1 MKRFQGKRV
10 IITGGGRGIGR
21 ATVQR
26 FAEEGAT
33 VILTGRNREVALS
46 AAREISAQTGADI
59 YPFVGD
65 VSVCEDNRAAVR
77 FALDRMGGIDVLIN
91 NAGVFYDEPFTAI
104 TEARWDEVIDVN
116 LKGTFFMCQAVAP
129 YLMEQCSGAIVNMSS
144 INGIAGEIGYAH
156 YNAAKAGVV
165 LLTKTLA
172 LELGPYNVRVNCVC
186 PGYIVTPASA
196 AIDSPEFVEEYAR
209 NKIALHRVG
218 KPEEV
223 ASVLAFL
230 ASDDASFI
238 SGESILIDGGQL
250 AS

>member
-1 MKRFQGKRV
+1 MKRFRGKRV
-10 IITGGGRGIGR
+10 LITGGGRGIGL
-21 ATVQR
+21 ATVRR
-26 FAEEGAT
+26 FAEEGAVVT
-33 VILTGRNREVALS
+33 LTGRDGEVALS
-46 AAREISAQTGADI
+46 AAREVSTQTGSEI
-59 YPFVGD
+59 YAFRGD
-65 VSVCEDNRAAVR
+65 VAVCENNRAAVS
-77 FALDRMGGIDVLIN
+77 FAVDRMGGIDVLIN

-104 TEARWDEVIDVN
+104 SESRWDEVIDVN

-129 YLMEQCSGAIVNMSS
+129 HLMGQRSGAIVNMSS
-144 INGIAGEIGYAH
+144 TNGIAGEIGYAH

-196 AIDSPEFVEEYAR
+196 AIDSPEFGTDYAR
-209 NKIALHRVG
+209 NKIALQRVG

-223 ASVLAFL
+223 AAVFAFL
-230 ASDDASFI
+230 ASEDASFI
-238 SGESILIDGGQL
+238 TGESILIDGGQL